1 MHLFG
6 RHKTY
11 AFVVFGALVICGM
24 ILVLIFE
31 NCGIARKESNLSMR
45 LANSIQVA
53 QLKLEKSHFA
63 SSNSHLLQQSLIPNL
78 NKIIDNHDDKREKA
92 IRIQEFIYNSIY
104 NESGFYIESSDFQ
117 SK

>member
-11 AFVVFGALVICGM
+11 AFVVFGALVMCGM

-45 LANSIQVA
+45 LANSIQAA
-53 QLKLEKSHFA
+53 QLKLEKSHFN
-63 SSNSHLLQQSLIPNL
+63 SSNNNLLQQSLVTNL
-78 NKIIDNHDDKREKA
+78 NKMIGNFEDKREKA
-92 IRIQEFIYNSIY
+92 IRLQELIYNSVY
-104 NESGFYIESSDFQ
+104 SEPELYIESSDFQ